1 MEHDEFILHLE
12 QMKKPDPELPVH
24 ARRLRLT
31 FLDARTCARW
41 SVALVILPAV
51 FVSVN
56 VLKYWIGLSF
66 LPDLGSLVPEFA
78 RDRIMNDVLP
88 FVLLGMGATAILL
101 NTMSVLHV
109 DVSSM
114 PHTWIV
120 TVGIKKHRMN
130 LSILAVAVVALL
142 VLLTYAVLEN
152 L

>member
-1 MEHDEFILHLE
+1 MS
-12 QMKKPDPELPVH
+12 
-24 ARRLRLT
+24 A
-31 FLDARTCARW
+31 
-41 SVALVILPAV
+41 
-51 FVSVN
+51 
-56 VLKYWIGLSF
+56 Y
-66 LPDLGSLVPEFA
+66 
-78 RDRIMNDVLP
+78 
-88 FVLLGMGATAILL
+88 TAILL